1 MEKAVILLIIGLAI
15 LLGSIVLNRSMKKDL
30 AARKD
35 YPKAYGIIDRMVPDD
50 RGNVRYYVSFETNSQ
65 TYMAQTEQCTGDVDS
80 LRPGDKVKIS
90 YYFPLP
96 DKPWAVILDER
107 VTPTVSNSNGAKV
120 FISIGAVLLVIAVAT
135 ILKTLLG

>member
-1 MEKAVILLIIGLAI
+1 MHLKEVLRVEKAVILLIIGLAI

-80 LRPGDKVKIS
+80 LRPGD
-90 YYFPLP
+90 
-96 DKPWAVILDER
+96 ILLGVLLAALVLLVFLRDW
-107 VTPTVSNSNGAKV
+107 GAT
-120 FISIGAVLLVIAVAT
+120 LVIAVAT